1 MKKTE
6 EQVITEIMM
15 EEAEEK
21 PVLKAHITNT
31 IIEAD
36 KYRKVL
42 RLEIEVEREIKESD
56 NIEPG
61 SYISISPLNYSK
73 LVNEFIVNCQWE
85 PTEELINSLT
95 KDLDFLKP
103 VHSKALGLVVG
114 GSENDLYL
122 KETAEYNYYD
132 LVKFLKPKSPVD
144 KALLEF
150 IPSMKAR
157 YYSLSSDLVD
167 TNKLEVLFTCE
178 DWEQNN
184 ALAKDYTIQKKGVCS
199 HYLKRLSEDSKCEFE
214 LKLNKSSMFNTT
226 LKELKNQ
233 TPMIFIAHG
242 TAISPFI
249 SVLKHFKNQLESCEI
264 DVLGDIDIYFG
275 IRNKL
280 HDYLYEK
287 ELNEL
292 MDYFKE
298 QHPEGKY
305 NIYLGQSRPGKVTNF
320 HF

>member
-6 EQVITEIMM
+6 EQVIAEIIN

-21 PVLKAHITNT
+21 PVLKAYITNT
-31 IIEAD
+31 IIEAE

-56 NIEPG
+56 NVEPG
-61 SYISISPLNYSK
+61 SYVSISPLNYSK
-73 LVNEFIVNCQWE
+73 LVDEFIANCQWE

-114 GSENDLYL
+114 DPENDLYL
-122 KETAEYNYYD
+122 KETAEYNFYD

-184 ALAKDYTIQKKGVCS
+184 ALAIDYTIEKKGVCS

-226 LKELKNQ
+226 KEELKN
-233 TPMIFIAHG
+233 
-242 TAISPFI
+242 
-249 SVLKHFKNQLESCEI
+249 
-264 DVLGDIDIYFG
+264 
-275 IRNKL
+275 
-280 HDYLYEK
+280 
-287 ELNEL
+287 
-292 MDYFKE
+292 
-298 QHPEGKY
+298 
-305 NIYLGQSRPGKVTNF
+305 
-320 HF
+320 